1 MSSPSGAAQ
10 AHRLLIQLLCS
21 CAASLL
27 LLLSASLSACSVA
40 ANPPLSSANATASAH
55 AQATKV
61 AVATRTAAP
70 VWVDVVAIVEGTTSQ
85 RNVRLRV
92 TTTVT
97 NWTGAPIHLAATCII
112 PMVQVI
118 VRDPSGNVYYETGP
132 ADSFCPP
139 TNPVDLSPA
148 IVPGSSFNKIELVDF
163 SGRDLVALTYT
174 VASHVHFWHQGT
186 VEQAIADST
195 IPQGQAE
202 GQTSVAIP

>member
-27 LLLSASLSACSVA
+27 LLLSVSLSACSVA

-55 AQATKV
+55 AQATKATKA
-61 AVATRTAAP
+61 AVATHTAAP

-112 PMVQVI
+112 PIMQVT
-118 VRDPSGNVYYETGP
+118 VRDP
-132 ADSFCPP
+132 
-139 TNPVDLSPA
+139 
-148 IVPGSSFNKIELVDF
+148 
-163 SGRDLVALTYT
+163 
-174 VASHVHFWHQGT
+174 
-186 VEQAIADST
+186 
-195 IPQGQAE
+195 
-202 GQTSVAIP
+202 

>member
-55 AQATKV
+55 AQATKA

-70 VWVDVVAIVEGTTSQ
+70 VWVDVVAIVECTTSE

-97 NWTGAPIHLAATCII
+97 NWTGAPIHLAGTS
-112 PMVQVI
+112 PVI
-118 VRDPSGNVYYETGP
+118 SQSGTHRSTRMRTSCSKPLRNVLYQLARESIQREAWAKTYYERKRQEGKTFTM
-132 ADSFCPP
+132 AVRALANQWVRILFAVWK
-139 TNPVDLSPA
+139 NRE
-148 IVPGSSFNKIELVDF
+148 GSDPQVF
-163 SGRDLVALTYT
+163 AL
-174 VASHVHFWHQGT
+174 AQR
-186 VEQAIADST
+186 A
-195 IPQGQAE
+195 
-202 GQTSVAIP
+202 